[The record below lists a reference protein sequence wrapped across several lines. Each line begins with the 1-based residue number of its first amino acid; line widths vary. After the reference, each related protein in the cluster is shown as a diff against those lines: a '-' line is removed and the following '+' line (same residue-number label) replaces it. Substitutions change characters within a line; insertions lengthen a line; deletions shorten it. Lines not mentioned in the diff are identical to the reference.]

1 MAKRIFAMP
10 DIGILKSQGGTA
22 MSTISNTM
30 TNYAESAAIYNSTS
44 SQSKKAQDKE
54 SQNKTTAAEEK
65 MEIVKNEDTAQK
77 VKVSG
82 RTIGNPMLSEKA
94 AKYYDELRK
103 KYGNMD
109 FILVSKDQKEY
120 AKANASKYGNS
131 NKMVVLIDE
140 EKIER
145 MAEDEKYRK
154 QYEQVIANGAK
165 GLTQMKTKLA
175 QMGVNVK
182 SCGIKVNDNGASSF
196 FATMDKSFKAQN
208 KKRAEKQAAKKAQ
221 KKADEKKAQK
231 KKQQEKIEEG
241 RTERKD
247 AEENEEITFEADS
260 IDELLKKIENMDYVE
275 QPQDKLREMEQK
287 VGRQFD
293 YSI

>member
-1 MAKRIFAMP
+1 
-10 DIGILKSQGGTA
+10 

-30 TNYAESAAIYNSTS
+30 SSYAESVAVYNNTST
-44 SQSKKAQDKE
+44 QDKKSE
-54 SQNKTTAAEEK
+54 DKKSRTEEK
-65 MEIVKNEDTAQK
+65 MEIVKNEESTQK

-82 RTIGNPMLSEKA
+82 RTVGNPMLTEKA

-109 FILVSKDQKEY
+109 FILVSKDMKEY
-120 AKANASKYGNS
+120 AKANASKYGNA

-154 QYEQVIANGAK
+154 QYESIISNGAS
-165 GLTQMKTKLA
+165 GLTQMKAKLA
-175 QMGVNVK
+175 NMGVNVK
-182 SCGIKVNDNGASSF
+182 SCGIKVNDNGAASF

-231 KKQQEKIEEG
+231 KEQQEKLEES
-241 RTERKD
+241 RK
-247 AEENEEITFEADS
+247 ESKESKESEEITFEANS
-260 IDELLKKIENMDYVE
+260 IDELLQKIENMDYAE
-275 QPQDKLREMEQK
+275 RREGILSEAEKKIGQ
-287 VGRQFD
+287 QFD
-293 YSI
+293 FSA